1 MKRDRDASVWDGART
16 SSIRFLEFRLD
27 PANQCVW
34 RRGDSE
40 KEARV
45 ALTPKAFDVLRYLVE
60 HAGQLVTQDELL
72 DALWPGGYVQ
82 PEVLKHQVLKL
93 RKALDDDP
101 RYPRCIETVP
111 RRGYRFIALTN
122 GEVTQAPTVE
132 VGSAEVY
139 LVGRDDAF
147 TELHDGL
154 TRASQ
159 GQSQI
164 VFVTGEPGI
173 GKTALLDE
181 FHRRAIAE
189 VPGLRFA
196 RGQCVEGYGGQEAYY
211 PLLEALGQLCRGPAG
226 DEVVKI
232 LAAQAPTWLVQFPAL
247 LKGELRQALERE
259 IQGSTRERMLREIA
273 EALESITAQRAL
285 LIVLEDLQWVDHATV
300 DVLSVL
306 ARRRSAARLMLV
318 GSSSTGDSAR
328 VDHSLTALK
337 SDLLVHRLCREVV
350 LGPLS
355 EADVAQ
361 FIGLGPTGRNPSSEL
376 ARLIHRHCGGNPLFM
391 VATLEHMSSRGLVSR
406 EARGWRLAASPDRI
420 ELGVPDGLRRLIE
433 ARIERLSADE
443 RKVLEAASVAGAAFV
458 ATITAAAAN
467 LDPEYFEDLCDGLSR
482 RKLIVR
488 AAGVH
493 RFPDGSASARYEFL
507 HAIYREVLYGCQP
520 SGRRAR
526 LHARIGHLLEDLYGA
541 NSGEIAAELAH
552 HFELGLDWARA
563 ATYLQRV
570 ADTASSRQVQRE
582 ATAVLRHALEL
593 TRRLPEVQRAALET
607 GILEKLAAIDVASL
621 EMSALEIQDV
631 RGSRREPDRPERSKL
646 RQHSAAP
653 GTLDQ

>member
-1 MKRDRDASVWDGART
+1 MKRDRGALVWDGART
-16 SSIRFLEFRLD
+16 SSVRFLEFRLD
-27 PANQCVW
+27 PANQCLW
-34 RRGDSE
+34 RRADSE
-40 KEARV
+40 EEACV
-45 ALTPKAFDVLRYLVE
+45 ALTPKAFDVLRYLGE

-72 DALWPGGYVQ
+72 DALWPGAYVQ

-101 RYPRCIETVP
+101 RCPRCIETVP
-111 RRGYRFIALTN
+111 RRGYRFIASTG
-122 GEVTQAPTVE
+122 GEAEEAPRAGM
-132 VGSAEVY
+132 GSAEIY
-139 LVGRDDAF
+139 LVGRDEAF
-147 TELHDGL
+147 SELHDSL

-159 GQSQI
+159 GQRQI

-181 FHRRAIAE
+181 FHRRAVAE

-196 RGQCVEGYGGQEAYY
+196 RGQCVEGYAGQEAYF

-259 IQGSTRERMLREIA
+259 IRGSTRERMLREIA

-306 ARRRSAARLMLV
+306 ARRRSAARLMLG
-318 GSSSTGDSAR
+318 GSSTCDSAR
-328 VDHSLTALK
+328 VNHPLMALK

-350 LGPLS
+350 LGPIS
-355 EADVAQ
+355 ETDVAR
-361 FIGLGPTGRNPSSEL
+361 FVGLGATGGNPSSEL
-376 ARLIHRHCGGNPLFM
+376 AKLIHRHCGGNPLFM

-406 EARGWRLAASPDRI
+406 EAGGWRLAAPPDRI
-420 ELGVPDGLRRLIE
+420 ELGVPDDLRRLIE

-458 ATITAAAAN
+458 ARITAAAAN

-482 RKLIVR
+482 RKQIVR
-488 AAGVH
+488 LTGVH
-493 RFPDGSASARYEFL
+493 RFPDGSVSARYEFL
-507 HAIYREVLYGCQP
+507 HPIYRDVLYGCQL

-541 NSGEIAAELAH
+541 NSGEIA
-552 HFELGLDWARA
+552 G
-563 ATYLQRV
+563 
-570 ADTASSRQVQRE
+570 
-582 ATAVLRHALEL
+582 EL
-593 TRRLPEVQRAALET
+593 TRLSGGRRGHGFESLLGQISL
-607 GILEKLAAIDVASL
+607 DVARL
-621 EMSALEIQDV
+621 EQFPSGM
-631 RGSRREPDRPERSKL
+631 
-646 RQHSAAP
+646 AP
-653 GTLDQ
+653 T

>member
-1 MKRDRDASVWDGART
+1 MKRDGGSLDWDSART
-16 SSIRFLEFRLD
+16 NSIRFLEFRLD
-27 PANQCVW
+27 PANQCLW
-34 RRGDSE
+34 RREGSGE
-40 KEARV
+40 EACV

-93 RKALDDDP
+93 RKALDEDP
-101 RYPRCIETVP
+101 RYPRCIETVS
-111 RRGYRFIALTN
+111 RRGYRFIASTS
-122 GEVTQAPTVE
+122 GEVARAPTVE

-139 LVGRDDAF
+139 LVGRDEAF

-159 GQSQI
+159 GQRQI
-164 VFVTGEPGI
+164 AFVTGELGI

-181 FHRRAIAE
+181 FHRRAVAE

-247 LKGELRQALERE
+247 LKSELRQALERE

-285 LIVLEDLQWVDHATV
+285 LIVLEDLQWVDHATA

-318 GSSSTGDSAR
+318 GSSSTCDSAR
-328 VDHSLTALK
+328 DHSLTALK
-337 SDLLVHRLCREVV
+337 SDLLVHRLCREVM
-350 LGPLS
+350 LGPIS

-361 FIGLGPTGRNPSSEL
+361 FVGLGSTGQNPSSEL
-376 ARLIHRHCGGNPLFM
+376 AKLIHRHCGGNPLFM

-406 EARGWRLAASPDRI
+406 EAGGWRLTVPPDRI
-420 ELGVPDGLRRLIE
+420 EVGVPDGLRRLIE

-443 RKVLEAASVAGAAFV
+443 RKVLEAASVAGVVFV
-458 ATITAAAAN
+458 ARTTAAAAN
-467 LDPEYFEDLCDGLSR
+467 LNPEYFEDLCDGLSR
-482 RKLIVR
+482 RKQIVR
-488 AAGVH
+488 LTGVH
-493 RFPDGSASARYEFL
+493 RFPDGSVSARYEFL
-507 HAIYREVLYGCQP
+507 HAIYRDVLYGCQP

-526 LHARIGHLLEDLYGA
+526 LHARIGHLLEDLYGE

-570 ADTASSRQVQRE
+570 ADTANSRQVQRE
-582 ATAVLRHALEL
+582 ATALSRRALEL
-593 TRRLPEVQRAALET
+593 TRRLPEGQRAALET
-607 GILEKLAAIDVASL
+607 GILERLAAIDIAFL

-631 RGSRREPDRPERSKL
+631 R
-646 RQHSAAP
+646 
-653 GTLDQ
+653 

>member
-1 MKRDRDASVWDGART
+1 MKRDGGSLDWDSART
-16 SSIRFLEFRLD
+16 NSIRFLEFRLD
-27 PANQCVW
+27 PANQCLW
-34 RRGDSE
+34 RREGSGE
-40 KEARV
+40 EACV
-45 ALTPKAFDVLRYLVE
+45 ALTPKAFDVLRYLGE

-93 RKALDDDP
+93 RQALDDDP

-111 RRGYRFIALTN
+111 RRGYRFIASIN

-132 VGSAEVY
+132 VGSAQVY
-139 LVGRDDAF
+139 LVGRDEAF
-147 TELHDGL
+147 SELHDGL
-154 TRASQ
+154 MRASQ
-159 GQSQI
+159 GQRQI
-164 VFVTGEPGI
+164 AFVTGEPGT

-181 FHRRAIAE
+181 FHRRAVAE

-247 LKGELRQALERE
+247 LKSELRQALERE
-259 IQGSTRERMLREIA
+259 MQGSTRERMLREIA

-318 GSSSTGDSAR
+318 GSSSTCDSAR
-328 VDHSLTALK
+328 DHSLTALK

-350 LGPLS
+350 LGPIS

-361 FIGLGPTGRNPSSEL
+361 FVGLGSTERNPSSEL
-376 ARLIHRHCGGNPLFM
+376 AKLIHRHCGGNPLFM

-406 EARGWRLAASPDRI
+406 EAGGWQLTAPPDRI

-458 ATITAAAAN
+458 ARITAAAAN

-482 RKLIVR
+482 RKQIVR
-488 AAGVH
+488 LTGVH
-493 RFPDGSASARYEFL
+493 RLPDGSASARYEFL
-507 HAIYREVLYGCQP
+507 HAIYRDVLYGCQP

-526 LHARIGHLLEDLYGA
+526 LHARIGHLLENLYGE
-541 NSGEIAAELAH
+541 NSGEIAVELAH

-563 ATYLQRV
+563 ATYLQRL
-570 ADTASSRQVQRE
+570 ADTASSRDLHRE
-582 ATAVLRHALEL
+582 ATALSQLAIGLTRKLPDAQRGALES
-593 TRRLPEVQRAALET
+593 E
-607 GILEKLAAIDVASL
+607 ILEKVAATSTSSLGITVLAA
-621 EMSALEIQDV
+621 
-631 RGSRREPDRPERSKL
+631 
-646 RQHSAAP
+646 
-653 GTLDQ
+653 

>member
-1 MKRDRDASVWDGART
+1 MKRDRGAWNWDGART

-27 PANQCVW
+27 PANQCLW
-34 RRGDSE
+34 RRTDSE
-40 KEARV
+40 EEARV

-93 RKALDDDP
+93 RQALDDDP

-111 RRGYRFIALTN
+111 RRGYRFIASTN

-139 LVGRDDAF
+139 LVGRDEAF

-159 GQSQI
+159 GQRQI
-164 VFVTGEPGI
+164 AFVTGELGI

-181 FHRRAIAE
+181 FHRRAVAE

-247 LKGELRQALERE
+247 LKSELRQALERE

-273 EALESITAQRAL
+273 EALESITAQRAF

-318 GSSSTGDSAR
+318 GSSSTCDSAR
-328 VDHSLTALK
+328 DHSLTALK

-350 LGPLS
+350 LGPIS

-361 FIGLGPTGRNPSSEL
+361 FIGLGSTGRNPSSEL
-376 ARLIHRHCGGNPLFM
+376 AKLIHRHCGGNPLFM

-406 EARGWRLAASPDRI
+406 EAGGWRLTVPPDRI
-420 ELGVPDGLRRLIE
+420 EVGVPDGLRRLIE

-443 RKVLEAASVAGAAFV
+443 RKVLEAASVAGVVFV
-458 ATITAAAAN
+458 ARTTAAAAN
-467 LDPEYFEDLCDGLSR
+467 LNPEYFEDLCDGLSR
-482 RKLIVR
+482 RKQIVR
-488 AAGVH
+488 LTGVH
-493 RFPDGSASARYEFL
+493 RFPDGSVSARYEFL
-507 HAIYREVLYGCQP
+507 HAIYRDVLYGCQP

-526 LHARIGHLLEDLYGA
+526 LHARIGHLLEDLYGE

-570 ADTASSRQVQRE
+570 ADTANSRQVQRE
-582 ATAVLRHALEL
+582 ATALSRRALEL
-593 TRRLPEVQRAALET
+593 TRRLPEGQRAALET
-607 GILEKLAAIDVASL
+607 GILERLAAIDIAFL

-631 RGSRREPDRPERSKL
+631 R
-646 RQHSAAP
+646 
-653 GTLDQ
+653 

>member
-1 MKRDRDASVWDGART
+1 MKRDRGAWNWDGART

-27 PANQCVW
+27 PANQCLW
-34 RRGDSE
+34 RRTDSE
-40 KEARV
+40 EEARV

-93 RKALDDDP
+93 RQALDDDP

-111 RRGYRFIALTN
+111 RRGYRFIASTN

-132 VGSAEVY
+132 VGSAQVY
-139 LVGRDDAF
+139 LVGRDEAF

-159 GQSQI
+159 GQRQI
-164 VFVTGEPGI
+164 AFVTGELGI

-181 FHRRAIAE
+181 FHRRAVAE

-247 LKGELRQALERE
+247 LKSELRQALERE

-273 EALESITAQRAL
+273 EALESITAQRAF

-318 GSSSTGDSAR
+318 GSSSTCDSAR
-328 VDHSLTALK
+328 DHSLTALK

-350 LGPLS
+350 LGPIS

-361 FIGLGPTGRNPSSEL
+361 FIGLGSTGRNPSSEL
-376 ARLIHRHCGGNPLFM
+376 AKLIHRHCGGNPLFM

-406 EARGWRLAASPDRI
+406 EAGGWRLNAPPDRI
-420 ELGVPDGLRRLIE
+420 ELGVPDDLRRLIE

-443 RKVLEAASVAGAAFV
+443 RKVLEAASVAGVVFV
-458 ATITAAAAN
+458 ARTTAAAAN
-467 LDPEYFEDLCDGLSR
+467 LNPEYFEDLCDGLSR
-482 RKLIVR
+482 RKQIVR
-488 AAGVH
+488 LTGVH
-493 RFPDGSASARYEFL
+493 RFPDGSVSARYEFL
-507 HAIYREVLYGCQP
+507 HAIYRDVLYGCQP

-526 LHARIGHLLEDLYGA
+526 LHARIGHLLEDLYGE

-570 ADTASSRQVQRE
+570 ADTANSRQVQRE
-582 ATAVLRHALEL
+582 ATALSRRALEL
-593 TRRLPEVQRAALET
+593 TRRLPEGQRAALET
-607 GILEKLAAIDVASL
+607 GILERLAAIDIASL
-621 EMSALEIQDV
+621 EMSALEIQEV
-631 RGSRREPDRPERSKL
+631 R
-646 RQHSAAP
+646 
-653 GTLDQ
+653 

>member
-1 MKRDRDASVWDGART
+1 M
-16 SSIRFLEFRLD
+16 
-27 PANQCVW
+27 
-34 RRGDSE
+34 
-40 KEARV
+40 
-45 ALTPKAFDVLRYLVE
+45 
-60 HAGQLVTQDELL
+60 
-72 DALWPGGYVQ
+72 
-82 PEVLKHQVLKL
+82 
-93 RKALDDDP
+93 
-101 RYPRCIETVP
+101 
-111 RRGYRFIALTN
+111 
-122 GEVTQAPTVE
+122 
-132 VGSAEVY
+132 GSAEVY
-139 LVGRDDAF
+139 LVGRDEAF

-154 TRASQ
+154 TRASR
-159 GQSQI
+159 GQRQI
-164 VFVTGEPGI
+164 AFVTGELGI

-181 FHRRAIAE
+181 FHRRAVAE

-247 LKGELRQALERE
+247 LKSELRQALERE

-318 GSSSTGDSAR
+318 GSSSTCDSAR
-328 VDHSLTALK
+328 DHSLTALK

-350 LGPLS
+350 LSPIS
-355 EADVAQ
+355 ETDAAQ
-361 FIGLGPTGRNPSSEL
+361 FVGLGSTGRNPSSEL
-376 ARLIHRHCGGNPLFM
+376 AKLIHRHCGGNPLFM

-406 EARGWRLAASPDRI
+406 EAGGWQLTAPPDRI

-458 ATITAAAAN
+458 ARITAAAAN

-482 RKLIVR
+482 RKQIVR
-488 AAGVH
+488 LTGAH
-493 RFPDGSASARYEFL
+493 RFPDGSVSPRYEFL
-507 HAIYREVLYGCQP
+507 HAIYRDVLYGCQP

-526 LHARIGHLLEDLYGA
+526 LHARTGHLLEDLHGE

-570 ADTASSRQVQRE
+570 ADTASSRDLHRE
-582 ATAVLRHALEL
+582 ATALSQLAIGLTRKLPDAQRGALES
-593 TRRLPEVQRAALET
+593 E
-607 GILEKLAAIDVASL
+607 ILEKVAATSTSSL
-621 EMSALEIQDV
+621 GITVLPA
-631 RGSRREPDRPERSKL
+631 
-646 RQHSAAP
+646 
-653 GTLDQ
+653 

>member
-1 MKRDRDASVWDGART
+1 MKRDRGAWNWDGART

-27 PANQCVW
+27 PANQCLW
-34 RRGDSE
+34 RRTDSE
-40 KEARV
+40 EEARV

-93 RKALDDDP
+93 RQALDDDP

-111 RRGYRFIALTN
+111 RRGYRFIASTN

-139 LVGRDDAF
+139 LVGRDEAF

-159 GQSQI
+159 GQRQI
-164 VFVTGEPGI
+164 AFVTGELGI

-181 FHRRAIAE
+181 FHRRAVAE

-247 LKGELRQALERE
+247 LKSELRQALERE

-318 GSSSTGDSAR
+318 GSSSTCDSAR
-328 VDHSLTALK
+328 DHSLTALK

-350 LGPLS
+350 LGPIS

-361 FIGLGPTGRNPSSEL
+361 FVGLGSTGQNPSSEL
-376 ARLIHRHCGGNPLFM
+376 AKLIHRHCGGNPLFM

-406 EARGWRLAASPDRI
+406 EAGGWRLTVPPDSI

-443 RKVLEAASVAGAAFV
+443 RKVLEAASVAGVVFV
-458 ATITAAAAN
+458 ARTTAAAAN
-467 LDPEYFEDLCDGLSR
+467 LNPEYFEDLCDGLSR
-482 RKLIVR
+482 RKQIVR
-488 AAGVH
+488 LTGAH
-493 RFPDGSASARYEFL
+493 RFPDGSVSARYEFL
-507 HAIYREVLYGCQP
+507 HAIYRDVLYGCQP

-526 LHARIGHLLEDLYGA
+526 LHARIGHLLEDLYGE

-570 ADTASSRQVQRE
+570 ADTANSRQVQRE
-582 ATAVLRHALEL
+582 ATALSRRALEL
-593 TRRLPEVQRAALET
+593 TRRLPEGQRAALET
-607 GILEKLAAIDVASL
+607 GILERLAAIDIAFL

-631 RGSRREPDRPERSKL
+631 R
-646 RQHSAAP
+646 
-653 GTLDQ
+653 

>member
-1 MKRDRDASVWDGART
+1 MKRDRGAWNWDGART

-27 PANQCVW
+27 PANQCLW
-34 RRGDSE
+34 RRTDSE
-40 KEARV
+40 EEARV

-93 RKALDDDP
+93 RQALDDDP
-101 RYPRCIETVP
+101 RYPRCIETVS
-111 RRGYRFIALTN
+111 RRGYRFIASTN

-139 LVGRDDAF
+139 LVGRDEAF

-159 GQSQI
+159 GQRQI
-164 VFVTGEPGI
+164 AFVTGELGI

-181 FHRRAIAE
+181 FHRRAVAE

-247 LKGELRQALERE
+247 LKSELRQALERE

-273 EALESITAQRAL
+273 EALESITAQRAF

-318 GSSSTGDSAR
+318 GSSSTCDSAR
-328 VDHSLTALK
+328 DHSLTALK
-337 SDLLVHRLCREVV
+337 SDLLVHRLCREVM
-350 LGPLS
+350 LGPIS

-361 FIGLGPTGRNPSSEL
+361 FVGLGSTGQNPSSEL
-376 ARLIHRHCGGNPLFM
+376 AKLIHRHCGGNPLFM

-406 EARGWRLAASPDRI
+406 EAGGWRLTVPPDRI
-420 ELGVPDGLRRLIE
+420 EVGVPDGLRRLIE

-443 RKVLEAASVAGAAFV
+443 RKVLEAASVAGVVFV
-458 ATITAAAAN
+458 ARTTAAAAN
-467 LDPEYFEDLCDGLSR
+467 LNPEYFEDLCDGLSR
-482 RKLIVR
+482 RKQIVR
-488 AAGVH
+488 LTGVH
-493 RFPDGSASARYEFL
+493 RFPDGSVSARYEFL
-507 HAIYREVLYGCQP
+507 HAIYRDVLYGCQP

-526 LHARIGHLLEDLYGA
+526 LHARIGHLLEDLYGE

-570 ADTASSRQVQRE
+570 ADTANSRQVQRE
-582 ATAVLRHALEL
+582 ATALSRRALEL
-593 TRRLPEVQRAALET
+593 TRRLPEGQRAALET
-607 GILEKLAAIDVASL
+607 GILERLAAIDIAFL

-631 RGSRREPDRPERSKL
+631 R
-646 RQHSAAP
+646 
-653 GTLDQ
+653 

>member
-1 MKRDRDASVWDGART
+1 MKRDGGALVWDGART
-16 SSIRFLEFRLD
+16 NSTRFLEFRLD
-27 PANQCVW
+27 PTNQCLW

-40 KEARV
+40 EEEHV

-111 RRGYRFIALTN
+111 RRGYRFIALTH
-122 GEVTQAPTVE
+122 GEATQAPTVE
-132 VGSAEVY
+132 VGSAEVC
-139 LVGRDDAF
+139 LVGRDEAF

-159 GQSQI
+159 GQRQI
-164 VFVTGEPGI
+164 AFVTGEPGI

-196 RGQCVEGYGGQEAYY
+196 RGQCVEGFGGQEAYY

-232 LAAQAPTWLVQFPAL
+232 VAAQAPTWLVQFPAL
-247 LKGELRQALERE
+247 LKSELRHALERE
-259 IQGSTRERMLREIA
+259 IQGSTRDRMLREIA

-285 LIVLEDLQWVDHATV
+285 LIVLEDLQWVDHATL

-306 ARRRSAARLMLV
+306 ARRRSAARLMLI
-318 GSSSTGDSAR
+318 GSCSTCDSAR
-328 VDHSLTALK
+328 VDHPLTALK

-350 LGPLS
+350 LSPIS
-355 EADVAQ
+355 ETDVAR
-361 FIGLGPTGRNPSSEL
+361 FVGLGSTGLNPSSEL
-376 ARLIHRHCGGNPLFM
+376 VKLIHRHCGGNPLFM
-391 VATLEHMSSRGLVSR
+391 VATLEHMSSRGLVLR
-406 EARGWRLAASPDRI
+406 EAEGWRLTGPAERI

-458 ATITAAAAN
+458 ARISAGAVN

-482 RKLIVR
+482 RKQVVR
-488 AAGVH
+488 LTGVH
-493 RFPDGSASARYEFL
+493 RFPDGCVSARYEFL
-507 HAIYREVLYGCQP
+507 HAIYRDVLYGCQP
-520 SGRRAR
+520 SGRRSR
-526 LHARIGHLLEDLYGA
+526 LHGRIGHLLEDLYGENCGA
-541 NSGEIAAELAH
+541 IAGELAH

-563 ATYLQRV
+563 ATYLQQI
-570 ADTASSRQVQRE
+570 AQTDSSRGLHRE
-582 ATAVLRHALEL
+582 ATVLLQRALEL
-593 TRRLPEVQRAALET
+593 TRRLPDDAQRAALEPK
-607 GILEKLAAIDVASL
+607 ILEKLATTYTSSL
-621 EMSALEIQDV
+621 GISVLE
-631 RGSRREPDRPERSKL
+631 
-646 RQHSAAP
+646 A
-653 GTLDQ
+653 

>member
-1 MKRDRDASVWDGART
+1 MKRDRGAWNRDAAT
-16 SSIRFLEFRLD
+16 MNSIRFLEFRLD
-27 PANQCVW
+27 PANQCLW
-34 RRGDSE
+34 RRTDSE
-40 KEARV
+40 EEARV

-60 HAGQLVTQDELL
+60 HAGQLVRQDELL

-93 RKALDDDP
+93 RQALDDDP

-111 RRGYRFIALTN
+111 RRGYRFIASTS
-122 GEVTQAPTVE
+122 GEVEEAPRAGM
-132 VGSAEVY
+132 GSAQIL
-139 LVGRDDAF
+139 LVGRDEALAG
-147 TELHDGL
+147 LHDCL
-154 TRASQ
+154 TKASQ
-159 GQSQI
+159 GQRQI
-164 VFVTGEPGI
+164 AFATGEPGI
-173 GKTALLDE
+173 GKTALLDA
-181 FHRRAIAE
+181 FHRRAVAE

-226 DEVVKI
+226 EEVVKI

-247 LKGELRQALERE
+247 LNSELRQALERE

-285 LIVLEDLQWVDHATV
+285 LIVLEDLQWVDHATL

-318 GSSSTGDSAR
+318 GSSSSCDSAR

-350 LGPLS
+350 LGPIS
-355 EADVAQ
+355 ETDVAQ
-361 FIGLGPTGRNPSSEL
+361 FVGLASTGRNTSSEL
-376 ARLIHRHCGGNPLFM
+376 AKLIYRHCGGNPLFM

-406 EARGWRLAASPDRI
+406 EAGGWRLTVPPDRI

-433 ARIERLSADE
+433 VRIERLSGDE

-458 ATITAAAAN
+458 ARITAAAAN

-482 RKLIVR
+482 RKQVVR
-488 AAGVH
+488 LTGVH
-493 RFPDGSASARYEFL
+493 RFPDGCVSARYEFL
-507 HAIYREVLYGCQP
+507 HAIYRDVLYGCQP

-526 LHARIGHLLEDLYGA
+526 LHARIGHLLEDLYGE

-570 ADTASSRQVQRE
+570 ADKASSRQVQRE
-582 ATAVLRHALEL
+582 ATALLRHALEL
-593 TRRLPEVQRAALET
+593 TRRLPEAQRATLGT
-607 GILEKLAAIDVASL
+607 GILEKLAAIDVAFL

-631 RGSRREPDRPERSKL
+631 R
-646 RQHSAAP
+646 
-653 GTLDQ
+653 